1 MKKMKLLLVAAML
14 ALSLGQSN
22 IAYAVEKSEPV
33 ITENNTLVDETVT
46 IKNDT
51 EAETPA
57 KTENDTVTER
67 IESEE
72 TEEENAEIVQQRNA
86 DDVLKTV
93 GAGTGATAED
103 PLVISTEEA
112 FLWDSRTDKTI
123 LAGINPE
130 WYEANVKNAG
140 VDYISIKFPAE
151 TETIRKDFGG
161 IYTGYEGYSSTGKQL
176 RPAAITCKQVFVDFS
191 EATKLKKISTQAFFE
206 VSGLSGV
213 IDLSNTSLEVIEG
226 SAFRKT
232 AISGVIL
239 PDTVKIIGSDPSSPG
254 SHAPIFSNCPNLA
267 YIRVAGGDMNA
278 VLELPSGLETIKAG
292 GLYLENTKIENTMK
306 TNPFVIKIP
315 TSVKTLQSTALVF
328 SDNTASAKTQ
338 YIFARTDFTDTDF
351 DQDCLFEKSWKS
363 SWGLVRFAGK
373 DAYESFVAK
382 YPNSGK
388 FYGYPTYE
396 FTLKFKDTGITQTKL
411 WGQSIQYEKKNNY
424 WQLNAAYTLP
434 DKPNSEPTPTAS
446 QVGYWDLNGNEME
459 KDSKLPETPTATE
472 LTAVWKTRI
481 ALIEPTVYYTLNG
494 VVGEKMTSLDP
505 PVLKVP
511 YVDKNPGKIGVYVD
525 HPLLKSKDGTKD
537 SYVYF
542 KYRWIDVQGLRL
554 GSRSTTATPEKGSG
568 IYNRNAAAELNNPN
582 EAYNEITIRDS
593 GDDRV
598 STGGRDYTF
607 YNCEIYGYY
616 VQNGVE
622 KLFYVSNG
630 LGRAYL
636 GVTSS
641 PAYTTDNM
649 FVICAGFK
657 DVWNVTFDK
666 NGGTAPE
673 GTNYDPSQVE
683 KGNTMIAPEGPL
695 KAGYKFN
702 CWKDTDSEHEY
713 TPGDEIAVNKDLN
726 LVARYAPNSYTIR
739 HDANLADATGMDTDQ
754 VYVYDT
760 PNAILQAP
768 KLISP
773 TKNFLGWSL
782 RADALSADYRPGDAV
797 DDMLKEAMV
806 ASQDGT
812 ITLYAVWQDKKE
824 ITMTFRSGEGF
835 FSDNSIEQVKYVR
848 PNQQSVLPEP
858 PSRKGYIFDGWM
870 SGNGDYPDLTADDKE
885 TPVAI
890 EGKNVVYT
898 AKWKSKTPA
907 ITDTKPGNT
916 DIPQDKPQGKPED
929 NSQGKPED
937 NSQGD
942 SQNKP
947 QDKLE
952 DNSQGNSQDKANLQG
967 NSQKKQNS
975 TPSSGTAVQTGDQ
988 TKISIWVVGLAVAAL
1003 ATIVIFKRL
1012 KKNSYSRNL

>member
-1 MKKMKLLLVAAML
+1 MKKTKILLLATML

-22 IAYAVEKSEPV
+22 IAHAVEKSEPV
-33 ITENNTLVDETVT
+33 ITENNTLADEPVV

-57 KTENDTVTER
+57 KTENDTVTDG
-67 IESEE
+67 IELEE
-72 TEEENAEIVQQRNA
+72 TEEENAEIVQQTNDSA
-86 DDVLKTV
+86 DLKAT
-93 GAGTGATAED
+93 GTGATAED

-123 LAGINPE
+123 LAGVNPE

-140 VDYISIKFPAE
+140 VEYISIKIPAE

-161 IYTGYEGYSSTGKQL
+161 IYTGYNGYSSTGKEL
-176 RPAAITCKQVFVDFS
+176 RPVALTCKQVFFDFS
-191 EATKLKKISTQAFFE
+191 GATKLKKISTQAFLE

-239 PDTVKIIGSDPSSPG
+239 PDTVKIIGSDPASPG
-254 SHAPIFSNCPNLA
+254 SQAPIFSNCPNLA
-267 YIRVAGGDMNA
+267 YIRVAGGDPNA

-292 GLYLENTKIENTMK
+292 GLYLEKTKIEETMK

-315 TSVKTLQSTALVF
+315 ASVKTLQSTALVF

-351 DQDCLFEKSWKS
+351 DKDCLFETNWKKG
-363 SWGLVRFAGK
+363 WGLVRFAGK

-382 YPNSGK
+382 YPDSGK

-411 WGQSIQYEKKNNY
+411 WGQSIQYEKNNNY
-424 WQLNAAYTLP
+424 WQLNANYTLP
-434 DKPNSEPTPTAS
+434 DKPDSEPTPTAS

-459 KDSKLPETPTATE
+459 KNSKLPVTPTATE

-494 VVGEKMTSLDP
+494 VVGEKMESLNP

-511 YVDKNPGKIGVYVD
+511 YVNKTPGKIGVYVD

-598 STGGRDYTF
+598 SKGGTDYTF

-683 KGNTMIAPEGPL
+683 KGNTMRVPEGPS

-702 CWKDTDSEHEY
+702 CWKDTDSEDEY
-713 TPGDEIAVNKDLN
+713 TAGEEIAVNKDLD
-726 LVARYAPNSYTIR
+726 LVARYTPNSYTIR

-768 KLISP
+768 QLSSP

-782 RADALSADYRPGDAV
+782 HADALSADYRPGDAV
-797 DDMLKEAMV
+797 DDILKAAMV

-812 ITLYAVWQDKKE
+812 ITLYAVWQDKE
-824 ITMTFRSGEGF
+824 DITMIFRSGEGF
-835 FSDNSIEQVKYVR
+835 FSDNSTEQVKSIR
-848 PNQQSVLPEP
+848 PGQQNALPEP
-858 PSRKGYIFDGWM
+858 PARKGYIFDGWM
-870 SGNGDYPDLTADDKE
+870 SGNGDYPDLTVDDKE

-890 EGKNVVYT
+890 EGKNAVYT
-898 AKWKSKTPA
+898 AKWKAETPA
-907 ITDTKPGNT
+907 VPDTKPGNT
-916 DIPQDKPQGKPED
+916 DTPQDKPEDNSQGDSQDKPQGKPED
-929 NSQGKPED
+929 NSQSD
-937 NSQGD
+937 
-942 SQNKP
+942 
-947 QDKLE
+947 
-952 DNSQGNSQDKANLQG
+952 SQDKPNLQG
-967 NSQKKQNS
+967 NSQKKPNS
-975 TPSSGTAVQTGDQ
+975 TPSSGTAVRTGDQ
-988 TKISIWVVGLAVAAL
+988 TNISIWIFVLAVAAIT
-1003 ATIVIFKRL
+1003 TIVILKRL
-1012 KKNSYSRNL
+1012 KKK

>member
-1 MKKMKLLLVAAML
+1 MKKMKILLVAAML
-14 ALSLGQSN
+14 ALSLVQSN
-22 IAYAVEKSEPV
+22 ITYAVDESEPV
-33 ITENNTLVDETVT
+33 ITENNTLADETVT

-57 KTENDTVTER
+57 KAENDTVTER

-72 TEEENAEIVQQRNA
+72 TEEENAEIAQQINA

-93 GAGTGATAED
+93 GAGTGATAEN

-112 FLWDSRTDKTI
+112 FLWESANEKKVLVGVNPIWYKTNITDKNIKYVSVKIPTTTEKI
-123 LAGINPE
+123 NRCFAGAYGSRN
-130 WYEANVKNAG
+130 
-140 VDYISIKFPAE
+140 
-151 TETIRKDFGG
+151 T
-161 IYTGYEGYSSTGKQL
+161 GYSSDGSRLDNTDISGEL
-176 RPAAITCKQVFVDFS
+176 VSVDFS
-191 EATKLKKISTQAFFE
+191 EAVNLKIIDVQAFGF
-206 VSGLSGV
+206 VTDLTGV
-213 IDLSNTSLEVIEG
+213 IDLSNTKVEEISG
-226 SAFRKT
+226 NAFKDT
-232 AISGVIL
+232 AITGVIL
-239 PDTVKIIGSDPSSPG
+239 PTTLKIIGGNPSSPG
-254 SHAPIFSNCPNLA
+254 SHAPTFANCKQLA
-267 YIRVAGGDMNA
+267 FIRTAGGDSNA
-278 VLELPSGLETIKAG
+278 IIELPTGLEAIKSG
-292 GLYLENTKIENTMK
+292 GLYLENTKIEQTMK
-306 TNPFVIKIP
+306 TNPFVIHIP
-315 TSVKTLQSTALVF
+315 KSVKTLQSTALIF

-338 YIFARTDFTDTDF
+338 YLFERTDFTDTDF
-351 DQDCLFEKSWKS
+351 DKDCLFEKSWKS

-373 DAYESFVAK
+373 GAYESFVAK
-382 YPNSGK
+382 YPDSGK

-396 FTLKFKDTGITQTKL
+396 FNLTFKDTGITQQKL
-411 WGQSIQYEKKNNY
+411 WDQSIQYEKDGNNY
-424 WQLNAAYTLP
+424 WIKNNSYTLP
-434 DKPNSEPTPTAS
+434 GAPASSITPSEGQLS
-446 QVGYWDLNGNEME
+446 YWALDGEEL
-459 KDSKLPETPTATE
+459 KADSKLSATTAATE
-472 LTAVWKTRI
+472 LTAEWSVVVKL
-481 ALIEPTVYYTLNG
+481 ANPTITYTLNG
-494 VVGEKMTSLDP
+494 KVQGNLSDFT
-505 PVLKVP
+505 PVLLNVP
-511 YVDKNPGKIGVYVD
+511 YLNGKPGKIGVKAV
-525 HPLLKSKDGTKD
+525 HPLLKPEEGGNGTD
-537 SYVYF
+537 DNYVYF
-542 KYRWIDVQGLRL
+542 KYRWIDVQSLQL
-554 GSRSTTATPEKGSG
+554 GPRSKTIEDGSG
-568 IYNRNAAAELNNPN
+568 FYNRTTRTAPDAKYDEV
-582 EAYNEITIRDS
+582 EIRDNKDNRVKMS
-593 GDDRV
+593 GNR
-598 STGGRDYTF
+598 GAYTF
-607 YNCEIYGYY
+607 YNCEIYGYH
-616 VQNGVE
+616 VQNGME
-622 KLFYVSNG
+622 KLFYASNALGSYSLSFGDDPG
-630 LGRAYL
+630 LKR
-636 GVTSS
+636 
-641 PAYTTDNM
+641 TTDEV
-649 FVICAGFK
+649 FCIQAK
-657 DVWNVTFDK
+657 YIDTWNVSFDL

-673 GTNYDPSQVE
+673 GTDYDSGSQVE
-683 KGNTMIAPEGPL
+683 KGNTMIVPVGPS
-695 KAGYKFN
+695 KVGYKFN

-768 KLISP
+768 QLISP

-797 DDMLKEAMV
+797 DDMLKAAMV

-898 AKWKSKTPA
+898 ARWKSKTPA
-907 ITDTKPGNT
+907 ITDTKLGNT

-937 NSQGD
+937 NSQG
-942 SQNKP
+942 
-947 QDKLE
+947 
-952 DNSQGNSQDKANLQG
+952 NSQDKPNLQG

-1003 ATIVIFKRL
+1003 TTIVIFKRL